1 MADKHIRAEREFRAF
16 ARPQGYADLGLKGV
30 LIEVQERPAHG
41 GPKLRV
47 LTRAEAAQ
55 LHAELGAALRT
66 LVVGEELAADCDRPR
81 PYLGPYPIRGAT
93 LADCLPREEA
103 PALSGDDRR

>member
-1 MADKHIRAEREFRAF
+1 MGEREFRAF
-16 ARPQGYADLGLKGV
+16 ARPQGYGDLGLKGV

-41 GPKLRV
+41 TPKLRV

-66 LVVGEELAADCDRPR
+66 LMVGQAMADPERPR
-81 PYLGPYPIRGAT
+81 AYTGPYPIRGPS
-93 LADCLPREEA
+93 LAEVDVEA
-103 PALSGDDRR
+103 EGRAA